1 MTVLS
6 TNLSVQ
12 GTVISG
18 EQRGR
23 HLGAATAN
31 VQYTDTAI
39 EAHLKYG
46 VYAVKVSIGAG
57 KAYLGVANFG
67 VKPTFSKKDVSLE
80 VHLFDFHGDLY
91 GRNVSVLFRKYLRP
105 EICFENESNL
115 KKQIQEDIQS
125 IREYFSNEPEHL
137 LTED

>member
-18 EQRGR
+18 DQRGR

-31 VQYTDTAI
+31 VQYTDTKI

-46 VYAVKVSIGAG
+46 VYAVEVSIDAG

-67 VKPTFSKKDVSLE
+67 VKPTFNSKSSSLE
-80 VHLFDFHGDLY
+80 VHLLDFHGDLY
-91 GRNVSVLFRKYLRP
+91 GRNVSVVFRKYLRP
-105 EICFENESNL
+105 EICFKKENDL
-115 KKQIQEDIQS
+115 KEQIQEDIKS

>member
-1 MTVLS
+1 
-6 TNLSVQ
+6 VQ
-12 GTVISG
+12 GTVING
-18 EQRGR
+18 DHRGR

-39 EAHLKYG
+39 ESLLKFG
-46 VYAVKVSIGAG
+46 VYAVEVSVDAG

-67 VKPTFSKKDVSLE
+67 VKPTFNGKASSLE
-80 VHLFDFHGDLY
+80 VHLFDFDGNLY
-91 GRNVSVLFRKYLRP
+91 GRNVSVVFRKYVRP
-105 EICFENESNL
+105 EICFKNENNL